1 MIIQRADLLTFFPNG
16 ILFLEMSWIST
27 HNFIRLT
34 SRTPTCIQI
43 IDEAGWEKRTFRVTV
58 LQAGGIDSL
67 LETLTDVVAAGT
79 IAVATAIGI
88 ADRGHNLYYAKG
100 ISVRIS

>member
-1 MIIQRADLLTFFPNG
+1 
-16 ILFLEMSWIST
+16 MSWIST

-43 IDEAGWEKRTFRVTV
+43 IDEAGWEKKAFRVTV

-67 LETLTDVVAAGT
+67 LETLTDSDVVAAGT